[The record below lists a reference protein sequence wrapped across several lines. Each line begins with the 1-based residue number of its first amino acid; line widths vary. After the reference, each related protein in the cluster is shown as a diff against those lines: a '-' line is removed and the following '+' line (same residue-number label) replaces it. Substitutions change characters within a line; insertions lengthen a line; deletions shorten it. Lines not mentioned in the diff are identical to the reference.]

1 MNMSNGPRKRATLA
15 GNLRPGIRILL
26 TFGLLLLP
34 IKIPSFAQQAAKQ
47 AATQVP
53 TKAPAQPTPS
63 TTPAQPALVQ
73 PAPAPAPPPTPS
85 QPEAASGAAN
95 AGDRQKAIVKHLNS
109 VLRFYHDSAAPI
121 QKVGEPSDLIYR
133 DQTTT
138 LATQIAG
145 FAFQSAQAEAA
156 LLTQPSP
163 VDQAI
168 SGGQTQAQK
177 MQATRDSIAQRLSQ
191 LKTQDEDL
199 KKQLETANSRDIPA
213 LQQQR
218 QQVQGELEL
227 QTAMNDAIGKITGIS
242 GISGETGFAAQISQL
257 YGSAPG
263 LAAGKP
269 ATVAPTLDNLSAARS
284 AGVTSQAQVLFSLL
298 GTRQSIEDL
307 IGEANDLHQQ
317 ASDLHNPLVGT
328 LRKTIAQG
336 EALAQQADA
345 SGGSA
350 PGVAPAAMTKP
361 TAAQDAQALA
371 ATRKSFDAL
380 TEKFKA
386 IASAS
391 VPLSQEM
398 TALEQSQASL
408 QAWRRAVDEEYKSIL
423 RSLLL
428 RVAGIA
434 FALGVIFILGEV
446 WRRATTRYVKDI
458 RRRRQLLVI
467 RRLCIGFLSGL
478 IMIFGLVTQFSSLAT
493 FAGFIVAGLA
503 VGLQTILLSV
513 VAYFFIIG
521 RYGVRVGDRIT
532 IAGVTGDVAEV
543 GLVRFY
549 MHELAGSGIDLYP
562 SGRVAIFSNAV
573 LFQAA
578 TPLYK
583 QLPGSEYLWHEMTVK
598 LAADADYKAAVNA
611 MLKSVQDV
619 YDGYRQQIE
628 LQHRQMESWMDSSI
642 QAPTIQSN
650 LQLVDGGLQ
659 FWARFP
665 VLIKHTTETDD
676 RMTESLLHAIASDP
690 RIKEAVSAPPVIKAA
705 VKG

>member
-1 MNMSNGPRKRATLA
+1 MSNGSLKKAPPA
-15 GNLRPGIRILL
+15 GNLRSGIRIAFVLGSL
-26 TFGLLLLP
+26 GLAVP
-34 IKIPSFAQQAAKQ
+34 GAATAQQ
-47 AATQVP
+47 
-53 TKAPAQPTPS
+53 PARKTSAQ
-63 TTPAQPALVQ
+63 TPAQPSSTPSQ
-73 PAPAPAPPPTPS
+73 APPPS
-85 QPEAASGAAN
+85 AEGQPGSPNAA
-95 AGDRQKAIVKHLNS
+95 DREKAIVKHLNA

-133 DQTTT
+133 DQTAT

-156 LLTQPSP
+156 LLIQPSP
-163 VDQAI
+163 ADQPT
-168 SGGQTQAQK
+168 SGVQTQAQRL
-177 MQATRDSIAQRLSQ
+177 QSTRDSVARRIVQ
-191 LKTQDEDL
+191 LKAQDEDL
-199 KKQLETANSRDIPA
+199 GKQLQGARTRDIPA

-227 QTAMNDAIGKITGIS
+227 QTAMGEAIGKITGTS
-242 GISGETGFAAQISQL
+242 GISGENGFAAQVAQL
-257 YGSAPG
+257 QRSAPG

-269 ATVAPTLDNLSAARS
+269 ATVAPTLENLTAARS

-307 IGEANDLHQQ
+307 INEASELRQQ
-317 ASDLHNPLVGT
+317 AASLRNPLVDT

-336 EALAQQADA
+336 EALAQQAE
-345 SGGSA
+345 
-350 PGVAPAAMTKP
+350 APAAPAPAAGANPHAIPKQ
-361 TAAQDAQALA
+361 TAAQNAQALA
-371 ATRKSFDAL
+371 ATRKSFDSL
-380 TEKFKA
+380 TARFKA
-386 IASAS
+386 ISAAS

-398 TALEQSQASL
+398 TALDQGQASL
-408 QAWRRAVDEEYKSIL
+408 QAWRRAVDEEYRSIL

-434 FALGVIFILGEV
+434 FALSVIFVLGEV
-446 WRRATTRYVKDI
+446 WRRATAKYVHDI
-458 RRRRQLLVI
+458 RRRRQFMVI
-467 RRLCIGFLSGL
+467 RRLCVGFLSGL
-478 IMIFGLVTQFSSLAT
+478 VMIFGLVTQFSSLAT
-493 FAGFIVAGLA
+493 FGGFIVAGLA

-521 RYGVRVGDRIT
+521 RYGVKVGDRIT

-549 MHELAGSGIDLYP
+549 MLELAGSGVDLYP

-583 QLPGSEYLWHEMTVK
+583 QLPGSEYLWHELTVK
-598 LAADADYKAAVNA
+598 LVPEADYRPAVQA
-611 MLKSVQDV
+611 MLKSVEGV
-619 YDGYRQQIE
+619 YERYRPQIE
-628 LQHRQMESWMDSSI
+628 QQHRDMESWMDSSI
-642 QAPTIQSN
+642 QAPVIQSN
-650 LQLVDGGLQ
+650 LQLGDGGLQ

-665 VLIKHTTETDD
+665 VLIKNVSDIDD
-676 RMTESLLHAIASDP
+676 RMTESLLQAIASDP
-690 RIKEAVSAPPVIKAA
+690 KIKAAVAAPPIIKAA